1 MKTRDMIIVGAAVIV
16 LSFPLMFLLMLLA
29 TGNAKLVLEGDLTK
43 KIEAETVAR
52 MQKSSDRRDSM
63 IVANAYS
70 FEANVEESERLAAER
85 ERIVREQERLGFL
98 VSELQ
103 QEREKLEK
111 ERERFEKA
119 VLDTKE
125 GNAKR
130 AVDLA
135 KIYQAMKPKEA
146 AQILET
152 LNDNLC
158 VDIFKS
164 MNDDRQKARILA
176 AMEIEKATRLSQK
189 MGIKIPTNTNF

>member
-1 MKTRDMIIVGAAVIV
+1 MKTKDLIIVGAAVIV
-16 LSFPLMFLLMLLA
+16 LSFPLMFMTMLLA
-29 TGNAKLVLEGDLTK
+29 TGNAKIVFVGDLTR
-43 KIEAETVAR
+43 KIEAETVAK
-52 MQKSSDRRDSM
+52 MQKSSERRDSM
-63 IVANAYS
+63 IVASAYS

-85 ERIVREQERLGFL
+85 EKIVREQERLGFL
-98 VSELQ
+98 VEELQ

-119 VLDTKE
+119 VSDTKE
-125 GNAKR
+125 GNAKK

-176 AMEIEKATRLSQK
+176 SMEIEKATRLSQK
-189 MGIKIPTNTNF
+189 MGIKIPTKASF